1 MAESRR
7 TADPTDPIQTFEVI
21 EDALRDLWRVV
32 DDLSRIRAPKSP
44 FYRVTIFGSSR
55 MEEGDRMYADVRDLA
70 ARLAGMGC
78 DIVTGGGPGLMQA
91 ANEGEQI
98 GDTAGKTRS
107 YGLPIELP
115 SEEEPNPFVEKM
127 YAHRTFFTRLHHF
140 VQLSHAF
147 IVMRGGIGTTLETML
162 VWQLCQVRHLYDT
175 PFVMIGEMWKGLVG
189 WARAYMIDHH
199 GGLADPQDIRI
210 PRCVSTI
217 DEAVEIISEHKRRF
231 DAGP

>member
-7 TADPTDPIQTFEVI
+7 MADPSDPLQTFEVI

-32 DDLSRIRAPKSP
+32 DDLSRIPAPKSP

-55 MEEGDRMYADVRDLA
+55 MQEGDRMYADVRDLA

-78 DIVTGGGPGLMQA
+78 DIVTGGGPGLMRA

-98 GDTAGKTRS
+98 GDKAGKTRS

-175 PFVMIGEMWKGLVG
+175 PFIMIGEMWKGLVS
-189 WARAYMIDHH
+189 WARAYMIDRHS
-199 GGLADPQDIRI
+199 GLADPQDIRI
-210 PRCVSTI
+210 PSCVSTI
-217 DEAVEIISEHKRRF
+217 DEAMEIVSEHKRRF
-231 DAGP
+231 DSGL